1 MPRISAKPRNTAALH
16 PPAGTAC
23 HNPRVDR
30 PDSPTTCTAPDGLT
44 VLYDGACPL
53 CRREIGLYRGLEPT
67 QPLAFLDISDPAAT
81 PAADLPEGL
90 PRSELLAR
98 FHVRHADGRLES
110 GARAFISLW
119 DRLPY
124 WRWLARVGRLPGIA
138 GLMEIAYRGFLRV
151 RPTMQ
156 RWAGKRG

>member
-1 MPRISAKPRNTAALH
+1 MPRISAMPRNTAALH

-124 WRWLARVGRLPGIA
+124 WRWLARFGRLPSIA

>member
-1 MPRISAKPRNTAALH
+1 MPRISAMPRNTAALH

>member
-1 MPRISAKPRNTAALH
+1 MPRISAMPRNTAALH

-67 QPLAFLDISDPAAT
+67 QQLAFLDISDPAAT

>member
-1 MPRISAKPRNTAALH
+1 MPRISAMPRNTAALH

-30 PDSPTTCTAPDGLT
+30 PDSPTTCTRPDGLT

>member
-1 MPRISAKPRNTAALH
+1 MPRISAMPRNTAALH
-16 PPAGTAC
+16 PPAGSSCQNRAVTDPAT
-23 HNPRVDR
+23 PE
-30 PDSPTTCTAPDGLT
+30 TCTRPDGLT

-90 PRSELLAR
+90 PRGELLAR

-110 GARAFISLW
+110 GARAFI
-119 DRLPY
+119 
-124 WRWLARVGRLPGIA
+124 ARLPGIA
-138 GLMEIAYRGFLRV
+138 GVMEIAYRGFLRV
-151 RPTMQ
+151 RPALQ
-156 RWAGKRG
+156 RRVRRWG